1 MEEPLTDMRQSGS
14 AKPPCGI
21 GGWLILVA
29 VQQILG
35 LLAALAVL
43 AVFLYKGVAWED
55 AVGQTI
61 AAGVI
66 AFTTYAFLAK
76 KRMFKG
82 WFTAETL
89 LFMFVELVGASGLAQ
104 MIGVVIGN
112 AIWLAYIWRSRR
124 VANTFV
130 N

>member
-1 MEEPLTDMRQSGS
+1 VS
-14 AKPPCGI
+14 AEVIAAKIDPTGI
-21 GGWLILVA
+21 GGWLILLA
-29 VQQILG
+29 VNQVLG
-35 LLAALAVL
+35 VLWALAL
-43 AVFLYKGVAWED
+43 LGAYIYKGVAWEGV
-55 AVGQTI
+55 VGQMV

-66 AFTTYAFLAK
+66 AFTTYALFTK

-82 WFTAETL
+82 WFITQTL
-89 LFMFVELVGASGLAQ
+89 LFAFAGLVTTSRLPQ
-104 MIGVVIGN
+104 MIAIVVAY